1 MSWRIRKEG
10 GRQLATD
17 GTFCIKDDF
26 IKMDKNFKKY
36 CEKMAPIVLLN
47 TLFSCH
53 CSTQERVSPEC
64 PVNGHLCEKV
74 ETVVCGC
81 DSKI

>member
-17 GTFCIKDDF
+17 GTFFIKDDF

-36 CEKMAPIVLLN
+36 CEKKGSNIALKNSLQLSLLN
-47 TLFSCH
+47 AGKGFTGVPRQWPS
-53 CSTQERVSPEC
+53 V
-64 PVNGHLCEKV
+64 
-74 ETVVCGC
+74 
-81 DSKI
+81 